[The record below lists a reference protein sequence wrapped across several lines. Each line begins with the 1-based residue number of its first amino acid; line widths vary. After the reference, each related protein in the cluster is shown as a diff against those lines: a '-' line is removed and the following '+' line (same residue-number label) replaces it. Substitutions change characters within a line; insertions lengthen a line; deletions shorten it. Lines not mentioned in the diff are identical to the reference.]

1 VGGLGLTGLYTVPLA
16 YLLDIMVGDPP
27 RVPHPVVIIGKVI
40 SVLEGVLYS
49 PGRVRGLLGGSLM
62 ALVVVALAYAAGA
75 VLLHF
80 LRSVNPWLA
89 MAAEVWIISTTLAAR
104 GLAGA
109 ARDVLDPLTR
119 SDLPEARIMVGRIV
133 GRETASMDT
142 RGVVRATVETVAEN
156 TVDGVIAPLFYA
168 LVGGAP
174 LALAY
179 KAVNTLDSMVG
190 YKNERYIYF
199 GRFSARLD
207 DAANYIPARISG
219 LMITV
224 AAWITGRQASGAL
237 RVILRDAAKHPS
249 PNSGIPEA
257 AVAGSLGV
265 RLGGYNV
272 YGGRQ
277 SFRQYMGDDI
287 NPLEPSHIRQVVD
300 LMFMSS
306 FLALVMGL
314 VIILGV
320 NHLSGTVRSGLFG
333 VFGW

>member
-1 VGGLGLTGLYTVPLA
+1 MTGLYTVPLA
-16 YLLDIMVGDPP
+16 YLLDIIVGDPP
-27 RVPHPVVIIGKVI
+27 RVPHPVVIIGKAI
-40 SVLEGVLYS
+40 SVLEGILYS
-49 PGRVRGLLGGSLM
+49 PGRVRGLLGGAFM
-62 ALVVVALAYAAGA
+62 ALTVVASAYAAGA
-75 VLLHF
+75 GLLHL
-80 LRSVNPWLA
+80 LRSINPWLA
-89 MAAEVWIISTTLAAR
+89 SIAEIWIISTTLAAR

-119 SDLPEARIMVGRIV
+119 SDLPAARIMVGRIV

-179 KAVNTLDSMVG
+179 RAVNTLDSMVG
-190 YKNERYIYF
+190 YKNERYMYF

-219 LMITV
+219 LMILA
-224 AAWITGRQASGAL
+224 AAWITGRRAGAAL
-237 RVILRDAAKHPS
+237 RAVLRDAGRHPS

-265 RLGGYNV
+265 RLGGFNV

-277 SFRQYMGDDI
+277 SFRQHMGDEI
-287 NPLEPSHIRQVVD
+287 YPLEPSHIRQAVD
-300 LMFMSS
+300 LMYMSS
-306 FLALVMGL
+306 FLALAAGL
-314 VIILGV
+314 IVLAGGYYLAGEV
-320 NHLSGTVRSGLFG
+320 RPGTFG

>member
-1 VGGLGLTGLYTVPLA
+1 MTGLYTVPLA

-27 RVPHPVVIIGKVI
+27 RVPHPVVIIGKII
-40 SVLEGVLYS
+40 SVLEGILYS
-49 PGRVRGLLGGSLM
+49 PGRVRGLLGGAVM
-62 ALVVVALAYAAGA
+62 ALAVVASAYAAGA
-75 VLLHF
+75 GLLHL
-80 LRSVNPWLA
+80 LRSINPWLSS
-89 MAAEVWIISTTLAAR
+89 AAEIWIISTTLAAR

-119 SDLPEARIMVGRIV
+119 SDLPAARMMVGRIV

-179 KAVNTLDSMVG
+179 RAVNTLDSMVG
-190 YKNERYIYF
+190 YRNERYMYF
-199 GRFSARLD
+199 GRFSAKLD

-219 LMITV
+219 LMILA
-224 AAWITGRQASGAL
+224 AAWITGRRAGAAL
-237 RVILRDAAKHPS
+237 RAVLRDAGRHPS

-265 RLGGYNV
+265 RLGGFNV

-277 SFRQYMGDDI
+277 SFRQHMGDEI
-287 NPLEPSHIRQVVD
+287 YPLEPSHIRQAVD
-300 LMFMSS
+300 LMYMSS
-306 FLALVMGL
+306 FLALAAGL
-314 VIILGV
+314 IVLAGV
-320 NHLSGTVRSGLFG
+320 YYLAGEVRPGTFG